1 MSQKTPG
8 SLDKS
13 TFFFFFTRLRM
24 LAQVPS
30 EMDFLN

>member
-13 TFFFFFTRLRM
+13 TFFFFTRLRM